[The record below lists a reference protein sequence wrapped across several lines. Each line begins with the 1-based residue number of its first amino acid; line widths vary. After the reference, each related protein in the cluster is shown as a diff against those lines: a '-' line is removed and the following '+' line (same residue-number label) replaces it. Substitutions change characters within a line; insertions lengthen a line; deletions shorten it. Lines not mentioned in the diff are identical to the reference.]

1 MAAIPA
7 TVSPRAA
14 GAQHKRRKPD
24 FVARTIVGVS
34 GAIERTVFTEEHA
47 RRDGL
52 LQRVDPRVKVMLF
65 ALAVLTTGLAH
76 SVFILL
82 GLYALTVALAALS
95 RLPLDLMLKRL
106 LLGIPLF
113 AGIVSIPALFMI
125 GGPTAIHLPNL
136 GPLDLSISS
145 NALWS
150 VATFVT
156 RVVTSVSFGV
166 LLVMTTRWADL
177 LKALR
182 VLRVPE
188 VFIVVLGM
196 TYRYIFLF
204 LRSVESLFMARSS
217 RTVGTTSEQER
228 RQWVGAT
235 AGMMLSKSMQMSND
249 VYQAMVARGFSGD
262 VRTLTTFSMRDED
275 WLFVAVGVVLLSVT
289 LLADMAL

>member
-1 MAAIPA
+1 
-7 TVSPRAA
+7 
-14 GAQHKRRKPD
+14 
-24 FVARTIVGVS
+24 
-34 GAIERTVFTEEHA
+34 
-47 RRDGL
+47 
-52 LQRVDPRVKVMLF
+52 
-65 ALAVLTTGLAH
+65 
-76 SVFILL
+76 
-82 GLYALTVALAALS
+82 
-95 RLPLDLMLKRL
+95 
-106 LLGIPLF
+106 
-113 AGIVSIPALFMI
+113 MI
-125 GGPTAIHLPNL
+125 GGPTAIHLPSL

-217 RTVGTTSEQER
+217 RTVGTTSEQEHR
-228 RQWVGAT
+228 RWVGAT
-235 AGMMLSKSMQMSND
+235 AGMMLSKSMKMSND

-275 WLFVAVGVVLLSVT
+275 WLFAAVGVVLLSVT